1 MSLRS
6 IQGRRSAKDPSD
18 RIWRDHRDRRNQ
30 VQIESKNLA
39 SETAAVMQQAEI
51 SVQGICMVS
60 E

>member
-18 RIWRDHRDRRNQ
+18 RIWRNQ

-51 SVQGICMVS
+51 SVQGIYMVS